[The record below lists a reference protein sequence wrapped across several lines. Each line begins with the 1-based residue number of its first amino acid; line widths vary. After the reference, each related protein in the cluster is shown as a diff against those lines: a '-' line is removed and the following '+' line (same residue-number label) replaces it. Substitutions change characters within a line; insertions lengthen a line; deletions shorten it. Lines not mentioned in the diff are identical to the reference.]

1 MAKLWT
7 TMIIAAL
14 AGAANAAAVRPAI
27 PIYDAASLAEA
38 CATGLADAARLIKR
52 LGAMPL
58 GNAGSRDL
66 LDRWDRLRIRL
77 EDFEGPVDRGT
88 AGSRVSRTPSNEA
101 SIAANTGTRSTAM
114 LAH

>member
-7 TMIIAAL
+7 TMIIVAL
-14 AGAANAAAVRPAI
+14 AGAANAAAVRPTI

-38 CATGLADAARLIKR
+38 CGTGLADAARLIKR
-52 LGAMPL
+52 LETMPL